1 MLGTQLTQI
10 VGRDQFDIYII
21 FNAGLQNGKYVF
33 KANMTRL
40 CTFIML
46 IKQWDI
52 IFGYTIF
59 HWFDK
64 IKSPGSIDKSTIK

>member
-1 MLGTQLTQI
+1 MAFTIFKLLLGTQLTQI

-46 IKQWDI
+46 IKQ
-52 IFGYTIF
+52 
-59 HWFDK
+59 
-64 IKSPGSIDKSTIK
+64 